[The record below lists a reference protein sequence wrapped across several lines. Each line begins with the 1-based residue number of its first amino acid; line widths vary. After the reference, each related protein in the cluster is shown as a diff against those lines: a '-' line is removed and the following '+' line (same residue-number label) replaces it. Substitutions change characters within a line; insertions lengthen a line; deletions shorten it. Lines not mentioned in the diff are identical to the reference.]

1 MCWLP
6 GRTERGGS
14 SWAVVAVIVLLV
26 VAVLVAALITVFLPT
41 FQRLYGLRHA
51 ATIRKAIY
59 NDYSRFDR
67 REPIPEGPLFTE
79 RGPAYQVANQ
89 IREMLRAMEKHAR
102 KFDEAMDWEGFT
114 GIPYKRASVSTPLA
128 YQEARRALQKGLN
141 AEKEYF
147 QNYFAEVDKFSKP
160 IQSAAG
166 NDTTALEIAEREL
179 RSFKT
184 HRHYWGQLLERL
196 EQWTQLALKRL
207 DLIWRHRRHAIPDSS
222 GRVVLAPGAGN
233 AALTALERLDKDLSR
248 AYDAVSEVWDKMNM
262 PR

>member
-1 MCWLP
+1 MYWLP

-14 SWAVVAVIVLLV
+14 TWAVIAVIVLLV
-26 VAVLVAALITVFLPT
+26 VAVLVAVLITVFLPT
-41 FQRLYGLRHA
+41 LQRLYSLGRIT
-51 ATIRKAIY
+51 TIREAIHD
-59 NDYSRFDR
+59 DYSRFER
-67 REPIPEGPLFTE
+67 REPIPEGLLFKQ

-102 KFDEAMDWEGFT
+102 KFDEAIDWNGFT
-114 GIPYKRASVSTPLA
+114 DIPYKRASVSTPLA
-128 YQEARRALQKGLN
+128 YQEARSELQKGLN

-147 QNYFAEVDKFSKP
+147 QNYFAEVDKFSKL

-166 NDTTALEIAEREL
+166 NDATALEIAEREL
-179 RSFKT
+179 RLFKT
-184 HRHYWGQLLERL
+184 HRHYWGQFLGRL

-233 AALTALERLDKDLSR
+233 AALSALERLDQDLSR